1 MPGPQKERPGQPCPP
16 DEASSTS
23 IRFQWR
29 SGLWQHTRAD
39 GELGP
44 TNEGIMQFATK
55 TAHLARSRPT
65 LQVTST
71 AADDADGADANVL
84 R

>member
-1 MPGPQKERPGQPCPP
+1 MVAQAQHRSG
-16 DEASSTS
+16 S
-23 IRFQWR
+23 WR
-29 SGLWQHTRAD
+29 SGLWQHTRAA

-55 TAHLARSRPT
+55 TADLARSRPT

-71 AADDADGADANVL
+71 AADDADGADGAGANVL